1 MPQMPEFNRAL
12 NASIKPFLNPTK
24 SEMREILTTQFS
36 PKNPSSLPFE
46 KFFIR
51 YWSKDY
57 FLRVTSL
64 VSLYTGTLPVEGREF
79 VIIYHRTTR
88 GKILEMKGSDQ
99 LALSFRAASKDYG
112 LPAYVL
118 VSSPL
123 APQYITAA

>member
-1 MPQMPEFNRAL
+1 MSEFNRAL

-57 FLRVTSL
+57 FLHVTSFI
-64 VSLYTGTLPVEGREF
+64 SLHTGTLPVEGRGF
-79 VIIYHRTTR
+79 IIIYHRTTR
-88 GKILEMKGSDQ
+88 GKILQMNPTDQ
-99 LALSFRAASKDYG
+99 LALSFRAAKPEYN

-118 VSSPL
+118 VSSPMVPEI
-123 APQYITAA
+123 ARTTA